1 MKYTRLFFLT
11 ILLTAFVD
19 ILRYLSWI
27 ESMSFS
33 SLTYLRAIFSYLV
46 IFFIIY
52 IYAKNKSVLIKLLPK
67 KINIIFKIWLLWLS
81 INLIR
86 GVFLAN
92 DYWDY
97 KFLFLSSIPFTF
109 ICLVYYVGVSV
120 YFFKYIF
127 LTFLKRFM
135 IVGFI
140 FIPLT
145 LVSNPELYSRLMI
158 PVSIYVLF
166 IPYLKRKWQI
176 LVISVAVTS
185 ILLVIDFRTNIIKI
199 VFSLLILCSFHFS
212 YILRKKVYNII
223 HKILFLS
230 PVLLL
235 LMSFNG
241 FNVFEEIA
249 SNKYEVKGNNN
260 QTSNMSADTRTF
272 LYIEVFNTF
281 ESPSQLFFGL
291 SASGSYKSIW
301 FKDFGGAIGSRRYRT
316 EVNILNILL
325 YHGILGMLIYFVL
338 LYKISYLAINKSNNK
353 LSQMLGLLIASRWLL
368 SFIEEFTQ
376 YDLNFYFFWLLMG
389 LISSNYF
396 RALSDHQIKNFLNAK
411 NSRSLNLS

>member
-1 MKYTRLFFLT
+1 MKYKRLFFLT
-11 ILLTAFVD
+11 IFFTAFVD
-19 ILRYLSWI
+19 FIRYLSWI
-27 ESMSFS
+27 ESQSFS
-33 SLTYLRAIFSYLV
+33 YSTYLRAIFSYLV
-46 IFFIIY
+46 IFFIVY
-52 IYAKNKSVLIKLLPK
+52 VYSKNRSVLIKLLPQ

-86 GVFLAN
+86 GLFLAN

-109 ICLVYYVGVSV
+109 ICLVYYLGIST

-135 IVGFI
+135 LIGFL

-145 LVSNPELYSRLMI
+145 LVSNHELYSRLMI
-158 PVSIYVLF
+158 PVSMYVLF

-176 LVISVAVTS
+176 LIITVAVTS
-185 ILLVIDFRTNIIKI
+185 VLMIIDFRANIIKTA
-199 VFSLLILCSFHFS
+199 FSLLILCSFFFS
-212 YILRKKVYNII
+212 FIVRKKVFNII

-241 FNVFEEIA
+241 FNIFEEIA
-249 SNKYEVKGNNN
+249 ANKFEVKGNNN
-260 QTSNMSADTRTF
+260 EFSNMSVDTRTF

-281 ESPSQLFFGL
+281 ESTSQLFFGL
-291 SASGSYKSIW
+291 SSSGHYKSLW
-301 FKDFGGAIGSRRYRT
+301 FEDFGGAIGNRRYRT

-325 YHGILGMLIYFVL
+325 YHGILGVLIYFVL

-376 YDLNFYFFWLLMG
+376 YDLNFYYFWLVLG

-396 RALSDHQIKNFLNAK
+396 RSLSDPQIKNFLNAK